1 MLTKGAIYYTIS
13 IYIYLYK
20 DEIIIMN
27 YFDRYVSNSLAPSSN
42 QSYFLSDEI
51 CTSRSFYKVKNG
63 GKLEYSFVYS
73 SIIYSTFADGSYSR
87 ANLRCD
93 KWEILSLKAL
103 VVDGKT
109 RDFSNPKIEREYQLT
124 FDGKISREIEVEG
137 EIYTDPMVINCEK
150 DDYICLELDF
160 RGEGKMPYFEE
171 NWIPTYRLV
180 DGKWVES
187 NRTPLSNMIGVR
199 REVKHKIGFLGDS
212 ITEGIGTDKNSYE
225 WWNAKIAEL
234 SGEEN
239 SYYNLGI
246 GFGRADDIAT
256 DGIWLERAKHLD
268 IVTLCAGVNDICQGF
283 KADKIKDNLTKIVKI
298 LKKNDVRVILFT
310 VPPFDYDEEKTRV
323 WNEVNCYI
331 VNELSEQAE
340 IFDTVSIWGED
351 APNQSRAR
359 YGGHPNKEG
368 SLSLANEFV
377 KRKFF

>member
-1 MLTKGAIYYTIS
+1 MS
-13 IYIYLYK
+13 
-20 DEIIIMN
+20 
-27 YFDRYVSNSLAPSSN
+27 
-42 QSYFLSDEI
+42 
-51 CTSRSFYKVKNG
+51 
-63 GKLEYSFVYS
+63 
-73 SIIYSTFADGSYSR
+73 
-87 ANLRCD
+87 
-93 KWEILSLKAL
+93 
-103 VVDGKT
+103 
-109 RDFSNPKIEREYQLT
+109 
-124 FDGKISREIEVEG
+124 
-137 EIYTDPMVINCEK
+137 
-150 DDYICLELDF
+150 CL
-160 RGEGKMPYFEE
+160 
-171 NWIPTYRLV
+171 YRLV

-187 NRTPLSNMIGVR
+187 NRTPLSNMIGVK

-323 WNEVNCYI
+323 WNEVNSYI